1 MPAIDILIPTY
12 HADFVWLD
20 FCLRAVKKFTSEFR
34 NVIIVSDN
42 DGHTVPNSILDIM
55 PVTVVYKDVPTKWPT
70 KLNHRPGYL
79 WQQILKL
86 SWMDYT
92 DADAVLILDSDEMLV
107 SHITPSTF
115 RDKRGRWR
123 WAYRNWEDAGSANMW
138 KVPTQEILK
147 FEPQYEAM
155 PFAPFIFERKI
166 TYDFIQYLK
175 EIHGATNLFDV
186 FFKYNMTLF
195 SEYNAYGSYVLKFDT
210 DVYYPLVNDFKGQN
224 NLIIKSWSY
233 GGVSDAE
240 KEKREKILN
249 AD

>member
-1 MPAIDILIPTY
+1 MPGIDILIPTY

-20 FCLRAVKKFTSEFR
+20 FCLRAVKKFTSGFR
-34 NVIIVSDN
+34 KVIIVSDN
-42 DGHTVPNSILDIM
+42 DGHKIPQSILDIM
-55 PVTVVYKDVPTKWPT
+55 PATVIYKDLPTVWPA

-79 WQQILKL
+79 WQQVLKL
-86 SWMDYT
+86 SWLDFT

-107 SHITPSTF
+107 KHITPRTF
-115 RDKRGRWR
+115 RDERGRWR

-138 KVPTQEILK
+138 KVPTQEVLK

-175 EIHGATNLFDV
+175 EIHGATDLYDV
-186 FFKYNMTLF
+186 FFKYDMTLF
-195 SEYNAYGSYVLKFDT
+195 SEYNAYGSYVFKFDS
-210 DVYYPLVNDFKGQN
+210 DVYYPLINDFKGQH

-233 GGVSDAE
+233 GGVSKEE

-249 AD
+249 AN

>member
-1 MPAIDILIPTY
+1 MPGIDILIPTY

-20 FCLRAVKKFTSEFR
+20 FCLRSVKKFTTGFR
-34 NVIIVSDN
+34 KVIIVSDN
-42 DGHTVPNSILDIM
+42 DGKTVPQSILDIM
-55 PVTVVYKDVPTKWPT
+55 PVTVLYKDVPNVWPP

-107 SHITPSTF
+107 KHVSPSSF
-115 RDKRGRWR
+115 RDGHGRWR

-138 KVPTQEILK
+138 KVPTQEVLK

-155 PFAPFIFERKI
+155 PFAPFVFERKM
-166 TYDFIQYLK
+166 TNQFIEYLK
-175 EIHGATNLFDV
+175 EIHGASDLFDV
-186 FFKYNMTLF
+186 FFKYDMTLF
-195 SEYNAYGSYVLKFDT
+195 SEYNAYGSFLMKFDNN
-210 DVYYPLVNDFKGQN
+210 VYYSLVNDFKGYN
-224 NLIIKSWSY
+224 GMITKSWSY
-233 GGVSDAE
+233 GGVSKEE

-249 AD
+249 EH